1 MLTQAQKYYGHDS
14 SGEMTVIRGIMP
26 EPPEPFD
33 EDEEFGE
40 EYQMSVFELTMGEA
54 LS

>member
-14 SGEMTVIRGIMP
+14 SGEMTAIRGIMP

-33 EDEEFGE
+33 DSEEFDE
-40 EYQMSVFELTMGEA
+40 AYQMSVFELTMGEA

>member
-26 EPPEPFD
+26 EPPEPFVD
-33 EDEEFGE
+33 VDDDDAMMLHVEIMAGVID
-40 EYQMSVFELTMGEA
+40 QW
-54 LS
+54 